1 MTDNSYP
8 DAWRRALQLPAQVLD
23 EDLEVRV
30 SQLSDD
36 EFADLVARTRS
47 PQEN

>member
-8 DAWRRALQLPAQVLD
+8 DAWRTALRLPPQVLD

-36 EFADLVARTRS
+36 EFADLVARTRP
-47 PQEN
+47 PQEA